1 MEHNSNYIKDVEK
14 YFLSLAGEGIMLSS
28 MDYSLIMEWKN
39 KEIPKEVVFKGIN
52 KAFEKWKS
60 KEGQGPKSK
69 RSLMQCAEYIE
80 NSIEEYSPIIG
91 KDSDTSEDLDTSANF
106 DIVVK
111 RVNSFIESE
120 KEDILRSYYLNMKEK
135 LLAQM
140 KSNRDSALSMSAQI
154 EQECIDDF
162 FESLTESEKK
172 DIMLEAQGKLGNRAR
187 HMTEAA
193 LLESTASF
201 RNEILIN
208 NYGLKSLHVSSE
220 DYNG

>member
-1 MEHNSNYIKDVEK
+1 MERNSNYIKDVEK

-60 KEGQGPKSK
+60 REGQGPKSK
-69 RSLMQCAEYIE
+69 RNLMQCAEYIE

-91 KDSDTSEDLDTSANF
+91 KDLGTSEDLDTGTNL
-106 DIVVK
+106 DIVIK
-111 RVNSFIESE
+111 RVNNFIKLE
-120 KEDILRSYYLNMKEK
+120 KEDTLRSYYLNMKEK
-135 LLAQM
+135 ILTQM
-140 KSNRDSALSMSAQI
+140 RSNSDNALSMSAQI

-162 FESLTESEKK
+162 FESLPESEKK
-172 DIMLEAQGKLGNRAR
+172 DIMLEAQGKLGSRAR

-201 RNEILIN
+201 RNEILVN
-208 NYGLKSLHVSSE
+208 NYGLKSPHLSSE
-220 DYNG
+220 DYND